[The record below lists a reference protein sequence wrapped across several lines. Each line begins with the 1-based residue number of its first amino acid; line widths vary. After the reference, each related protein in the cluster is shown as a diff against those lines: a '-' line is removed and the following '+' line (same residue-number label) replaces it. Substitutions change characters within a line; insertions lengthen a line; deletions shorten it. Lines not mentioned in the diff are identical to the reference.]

1 MNDKYNRKYYIA
13 FLIPSLFAIIVVIL
27 IPFITGIYTSLTNSD
42 GFNSQ
47 FIGFDNYRRLLNDV
61 QFKNS
66 LWLTVRFSFVSVIL
80 INLLGLGFALLV
92 TQRFGRIT
100 TFFRTAFFTPNLIG
114 GLILGFIWQFIF
126 IRGFES
132 IARVTDI
139 SFFSGWLADSA
150 TGFLALVI
158 VFLWQM
164 SGYIMLIYIA
174 FLSNIPRELYEA
186 AEIDGASPFQSFR
199 HITLPQLAP
208 AFTVT
213 LFLTLSN
220 AFKIYDQ
227 NLALTGGG
235 PFNSTEMLAMNIY
248 NTAFQQFQQGYA
260 QSKAVIFFLLVAL
273 ISIIQLFI
281 TRRGEADMN

>member
-114 GLILGFIWQFIF
+114 GLILGFIW
-126 IRGFES
+126 
-132 IARVTDI
+132 
-139 SFFSGWLADSA
+139 
-150 TGFLALVI
+150 
-158 VFLWQM
+158 
-164 SGYIMLIYIA
+164 
-174 FLSNIPRELYEA
+174 
-186 AEIDGASPFQSFR
+186 
-199 HITLPQLAP
+199 
-208 AFTVT
+208 
-213 LFLTLSN
+213 
-220 AFKIYDQ
+220 
-227 NLALTGGG
+227 
-235 PFNSTEMLAMNIY
+235 
-248 NTAFQQFQQGYA
+248 
-260 QSKAVIFFLLVAL
+260 
-273 ISIIQLFI
+273 
-281 TRRGEADMN
+281 